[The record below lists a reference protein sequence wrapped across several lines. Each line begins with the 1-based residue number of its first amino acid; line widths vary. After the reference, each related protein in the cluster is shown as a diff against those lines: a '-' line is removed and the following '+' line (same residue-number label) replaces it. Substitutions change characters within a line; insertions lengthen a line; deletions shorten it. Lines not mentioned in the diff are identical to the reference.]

1 MVKPER
7 FDPKERDSA
16 LLHRIENRGSWV
28 RDSTKIDLNMILNEL
43 NEAEIIIYTLFELGV
58 VSDNEAS
65 QLLQI
70 VSETPTA
77 LHSFIKMIHSGS
89 VELMNH

>member
-58 VSDNEAS
+58 ISDNEAS
-65 QLLQI
+65 QL
-70 VSETPTA
+70 
-77 LHSFIKMIHSGS
+77 
-89 VELMNH
+89 